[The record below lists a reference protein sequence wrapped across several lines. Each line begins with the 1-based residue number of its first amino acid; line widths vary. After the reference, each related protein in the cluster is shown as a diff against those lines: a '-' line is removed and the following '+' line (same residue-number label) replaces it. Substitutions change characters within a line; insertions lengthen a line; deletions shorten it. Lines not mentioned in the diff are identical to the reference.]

1 MTSNEM
7 ALMANIAVDMQK
19 NEVNEVLDNIRAEI
33 QENINYNKKMN
44 YQGIVAGLLLTLNI
58 IDKYKESKNNNEY
71 FMPIQSL
78 TCDDINDI
86 IDES

>member
-19 NEVNEVLDNIRAEI
+19 NEVNEVLDNIKAEI